1 MQSSNIRSN
10 SNRSSTEINKNKQK
24 LKKSPSK
31 QPSLPRSIHV
41 EPKKKPPKCTCK
53 WDCYFFKPQNIFK
66 VLKTSYWLIL
76 SSSLVPF
83 ILGIIGLGYDG
94 SNWYG
99 SVPQIQRVVFP
110 IYLSISIIQAIICC
124 WQISKIYNLEV
135 NQRNPLIVLF
145 LFSLSYIA
153 LAVIGKTKFMDIY
166 DNRYSSSSCNQY
178 YDQLLNPSILSDL
191 QLAIQNFCVKSQNC
205 LCLIDKPNLFPNST
219 LSSLYYTNVGY
230 GVTTSLNCPNI
241 NQYNL
246 TPSGPKILQ
255 NLELKF
261 SCSGICTSQPV
272 FYFSD
277 INRGPPK
284 SDSCYSI
291 LLNELEIISHII
303 WLPMLIV
310 AGVMILLQIII
321 ALASRQYIRD
331 PDCIDWRIASFQ
343 RHVTAQMNMQQSLG
357 HSHSVQ
363 QGFNGNILN
372 NSASVGNNSTLF
384 QQRNNNDNHSI
395 NGANF
400 GIDAVEENSEL
411 QNNSLIIR
419 NENGIQ
425 SKKMTQSILINNN
438 MNEQRQS
445 PSNQNNHNN
454 LTKKVTI
461 FTPNSDNKNE
471 NSLNENTNDIEMAN
485 IQQNQKKKIKLI
497 AIQDQQM
504 QINQQ

>member
-24 LKKSPSK
+24 LKKSPSR

-41 EPKKKPPKCTCK
+41 EPKKKPPKCSCK
-53 WDCYFFKPQNIFK
+53 FDCYFFKPQNIFK
-66 VLKTSYWLIL
+66 VLKASYWLIL

-83 ILGIIGLGYDG
+83 VLGIIGLGYDG

-99 SVPQIQRVVFP
+99 SVPQVQRVVFP

-135 NQRNPLIVLF
+135 KQINPLIVLF
-145 LFSLSYIA
+145 LFSLSYIV
-153 LAVIGKTKFMDIY
+153 LAVIGKTKFMEIY
-166 DNRYSSSSCNQY
+166 DNRHSASSCNQY
-178 YDQLLNPSILSDL
+178 YDQLVNPSILSDL

-205 LCLIDKPNLFPNST
+205 LCLIDKPSQFANST
-219 LSSLYYTNVGY
+219 LSSLYYTTVGY

-261 SCSGICTSQPV
+261 SCSGICTPLPV

-284 SDSCYSI
+284 QDSCYAI
-291 LLNELEIISHII
+291 LLDELEIISHII
-303 WLPMLIV
+303 WLPILIV
-310 AGVMILLQIII
+310 AGVMIFLQLII
-321 ALASRQYIRD
+321 ALAARQYIRD

-343 RHVTAQMNMQQSLG
+343 RHMTAQINMQQSLG
-357 HSHSVQ
+357 HSHSIQ
-363 QGFNGNILN
+363 QGLNGNILN
-372 NSASVGNNSTLF
+372 NTASVGNNSTLF
-384 QQRNNNDNHSI
+384 QQRNIDNHSI

-400 GIDAVEENSEL
+400 GIDAVEENSEF
-411 QNNSLIIR
+411 QNNSLVIR
-419 NENGIQ
+419 NENGIPN
-425 SKKMTQSILINNN
+425 KKMTQSILINNN

-445 PSNQNNHNN
+445 PSNLNNHNN

-461 FTPNSDNKNE
+461 FAPNSDKNNE
-471 NSLNENTNDIEMAN
+471 NSLNEPTNEIE
-485 IQQNQKKKIKLI
+485 ISKTTQNQKRKIQLI

-504 QINQQ
+504 HINQEQ